1 MEFSTK
7 GSEHDPLSARV
18 DRQTKEYHKQ
28 DPSTLELVTEFWKI
42 CLPAC
47 IAQFCLNADFLCL
60 VIASQFNDTEK
71 VAGLGLAISI
81 IVVLGELIEGISL
94 PIETLTAHAHGHG
107 DLRLCGLY
115 LNRTILVV
123 FGTYLAILIWAFF
136 FLYLKPIL
144 LNFG

>member
-1 MEFSTK
+1 M
-7 GSEHDPLSARV
+7 LIR
-18 DRQTKEYHKQ
+18 Q
-28 DPSTLELVTEFWKI
+28 DPSSLELVTEFWRI

-71 VAGLGLAISI
+71 VAGLGLAITI

-115 LNRTILVV
+115 LNRTIFVI
-123 FGTYLAILIWAFF
+123 FGTYAAILIWAFF

-144 LNFG
+144 SDFG